1 MSRPRSIRQRIVSR
15 SSIAIATLV
24 AVMGGLAWVSPTAAR
39 AADKPAATEAAM
51 VDSPWFN
58 MGWPKV
64 EMPKMNWKPSWMGG
78 EGAMTAE
85 KNPVS
90 RGLDK
95 VADTSKQAAGKV
107 RDAWGAA
114 VEKLS
119 FGGGGDKGQ
128 AVAANDQQP
137 GFWSKMFGGEPA
149 AKPQGSET
157 VQEFL
162 AQERPGTVR

>member
-1 MSRPRSIRQRIVSR
+1 MSRPRSICQRIASL
-15 SSIAIATLV
+15 SSVAFATLV
-24 AVMGGLAWVSPTAAR
+24 ALLGGLTLMPPGAAQ
-39 AADKPAATEAAM
+39 AAEKPADKEAAM

-64 EMPKMNWKPSWMGG
+64 EMPKMNWKPSWMGS
-78 EGAMTAE
+78 EGGMTAD

-119 FGGGGDKGQ
+119 FSGGDKGQ
-128 AVAANDQQP
+128 AVAANDKQP
-137 GFWSKMFGGEPA
+137 GFWSKMFGGEPDP
-149 AKPQGSET
+149 KPQGSET